1 MRRAM
6 VLCTDHVVTPAHLM
20 FDDWLTGS
28 AVIPAHA
35 NTPPHEAV
43 VPTRADS
50 LEVVSSPACSTSGLG
65 ENQSPC
71 APKNTP
77 AHETSVWAHMISRS
91 SSPSWTVPT
100 PEAAFSNTDLQSAAR
115 MNEHQVIMATLA
127 ATPSKTEA
135 AKRLGI
141 SPRTLRYKLAQ
152 LREHGLSMANA

>member
-28 AVIPAHA
+28 VVIPATAHS
-35 NTPPHEAV
+35 TPPQAVTPPQAARVEAF
-43 VPTRADS
+43 
-50 LEVVSSPACSTSGLG
+50 SSPACTSADNGESTSTVT
-65 ENQSPC
+65 SDH
-71 APKNTP
+71 AP
-77 AHETSVWAHMISRS
+77 AHAPNGWADMS
-91 SSPSWTVPT
+91 SQAPSWTLPT
-100 PEAAFSNTDLQSAAR
+100 PEAAPCTTDLQSAAR

-152 LREHGLSMANA
+152 LREHGLSMASAY